1 MNEITIRQWYDTFK
15 SGEELVEVR
24 IVDNA
29 YKRTYSGYFT
39 DVNTLLNEIRK
50 YDNCNIY
57 FTLNAI
63 NPACYDREQHDR
75 IVTKPKSTTSD
86 NDIVGRDWILIDID
100 TKKPSDTNSTDEEK
114 EMAKEVVNNV
124 FKFLR
129 DEGFEKPVVCDS
141 GNGFHLLY
149 KIAMKNSN
157 ENTTICKEFLQ
168 VLDMLFS
175 NPNVEIDCTTHNASR
190 VCKLYGTFSRKGSN
204 TKKRPQRES
213 KILRIPDEIKITP
226 NEYFAKVAAMLPKPE
241 QPSKSNYYS
250 NEKFDLEAFLNK
262 HHIAVRNIVRTS
274 SFTKYILDECPF
286 NSSHR
291 APDSAIFEMSNG
303 GLGFKCLHS
312 SCSQYTWKDF
322 RLKFEP
328 DAYDHKE
335 YQRHEHKMQYYSSQK
350 KEPFVPKKED
360 SAKGKKWLAMT
371 DVQYVDMSKLVAIPT
386 GYKELDKK
394 IIGLLMGDVTV
405 LSGLSGCVDCDTEY
419 FNGTEWKKIS
429 DYSYGD
435 KVLQYNKDGSAELVY
450 PTDYIKKQCDY
461 LSLIKSKYGVNQ
473 CVSDEHRIVY
483 QTSKKNLAIK
493 TFAELKEQ
501 HAGSKHGFIGK
512 FYTTF
517 NYSGKGIPLSEFE
530 IRLMCAIICD
540 GHFCNLYKDKST
552 CRINLKKERKKQRL
566 EWILGK
572 LNMPIDKHQWN
583 PKDLGYNSYLVKAP
597 RIEKEF
603 SNFWY
608 DCNKEQMAI
617 ICDEILNWDGYIT
630 PKRKNFSSISKKT
643 IDFIQF
649 CFACCGYRS
658 TISIDDR
665 LGQKHYKNICYSL
678 TITKRNMVS
687 IFASNNPKKEFPIY
701 KTKDGY
707 KYCFSVPSGMLVLRR
722 EGRINIT
729 GNSGKSSW
737 IDCVVLNAVQRGY
750 KVGIWSGELQDFR
763 FQSWIDQIAAGK
775 NYVCKKEGYENYYY
789 APKNISNQINKWLEG
804 KLFLYNNNYGSKWQQ
819 LFADIKT
826 LVENEGT
833 QLVVLDNLMALQIDS
848 YDGDKYTQQT
858 RFIND
863 LKEYAK
869 AKNIHVILVCHPR
882 KEGGFLRK
890 ESISGT
896 ADLTN
901 LADSVIII
909 HRIGKDFEQRA
920 GEFFGKDKVLP
931 YLKYNSAIEVC
942 KNRSMGVIDLLVGM
956 YYEVESRRLK
966 NEISENIVYGWQEQP
981 AQLTFEPT
989 PESDVSDL
997 QDIYDNMSNQLPFG
1011 SELQEL
1017 PF

>member
-24 IVDNA
+24 IVDNT

-335 YQRHEHKMQYYSSQK
+335 YQRHEHKMQYYSQQK

-360 SAKGKKWLAMT
+360 STKGKKWLAMT

-405 LSGLSGCVDCDTEY
+405 LSGLSG
-419 FNGTEWKKIS
+419 
-429 DYSYGD
+429 
-435 KVLQYNKDGSAELVY
+435 
-450 PTDYIKKQCDY
+450 
-461 LSLIKSKYGVNQ
+461 
-473 CVSDEHRIVY
+473 
-483 QTSKKNLAIK
+483 
-493 TFAELKEQ
+493 
-501 HAGSKHGFIGK
+501 
-512 FYTTF
+512 
-517 NYSGKGIPLSEFE
+517 SGK
-530 IRLMCAIICD
+530 
-540 GHFCNLYKDKST
+540 T
-552 CRINLKKERKKQRL
+552 
-566 EWILGK
+566 
-572 LNMPIDKHQWN
+572 
-583 PKDLGYNSYLVKAP
+583 
-597 RIEKEF
+597 
-603 SNFWY
+603 
-608 DCNKEQMAI
+608 
-617 ICDEILNWDGYIT
+617 
-630 PKRKNFSSISKKT
+630 
-643 IDFIQF
+643 
-649 CFACCGYRS
+649 
-658 TISIDDR
+658 
-665 LGQKHYKNICYSL
+665 
-678 TITKRNMVS
+678 
-687 IFASNNPKKEFPIY
+687 
-701 KTKDGY
+701 
-707 KYCFSVPSGMLVLRR
+707 
-722 EGRINIT
+722 
-729 GNSGKSSW
+729 SW

-763 FQSWIDQIAAGK
+763 FQSWIDQISAGK

-789 APKNISNQINKWLEG
+789 APKNIANQINKWLEG

-833 QLVVLDNLMALQIDS
+833 QLIVLDNLMALQIDS

-931 YLKYNSAIEVC
+931 YLKYNSVIEVC

-1011 SELQEL
+1011 SELPEL

>member
-175 NPNVEIDCTTHNASR
+175 NSNVEIDCTTHNASR

-274 SFTKYILDECPF
+274 SFTKYILEECPF

-303 GLGFKCLHS
+303 GLVFKCLHS

-405 LSGLSGCVDCDTEY
+405 LSGLSG
-419 FNGTEWKKIS
+419 
-429 DYSYGD
+429 
-435 KVLQYNKDGSAELVY
+435 
-450 PTDYIKKQCDY
+450 
-461 LSLIKSKYGVNQ
+461 
-473 CVSDEHRIVY
+473 
-483 QTSKKNLAIK
+483 
-493 TFAELKEQ
+493 
-501 HAGSKHGFIGK
+501 
-512 FYTTF
+512 
-517 NYSGKGIPLSEFE
+517 
-530 IRLMCAIICD
+530 
-540 GHFCNLYKDKST
+540 
-552 CRINLKKERKKQRL
+552 
-566 EWILGK
+566 
-572 LNMPIDKHQWN
+572 
-583 PKDLGYNSYLVKAP
+583 
-597 RIEKEF
+597 
-603 SNFWY
+603 
-608 DCNKEQMAI
+608 
-617 ICDEILNWDGYIT
+617 
-630 PKRKNFSSISKKT
+630 
-643 IDFIQF
+643 
-649 CFACCGYRS
+649 
-658 TISIDDR
+658 
-665 LGQKHYKNICYSL
+665 
-678 TITKRNMVS
+678 
-687 IFASNNPKKEFPIY
+687 
-701 KTKDGY
+701 
-707 KYCFSVPSGMLVLRR
+707 
-722 EGRINIT
+722 
-729 GNSGKSSW
+729 SGKSSW
-737 IDCVVLNAVQRGY
+737 IDCVVLNVVQRGY

-789 APKNISNQINKWLEG
+789 APKNIANQINKWLEG

-833 QLVVLDNLMALQIDS
+833 QLIVLDNLMALQIDS

-931 YLKYNSAIEVC
+931 YLKYNSVIEVC

-1011 SELQEL
+1011 NELQEL

>member
-39 DVNTLLNEIRK
+39 DVDTLLNEIRK

-335 YQRHEHKMQYYSSQK
+335 YQRHEHKMQYYSQQK

-360 SAKGKKWLAMT
+360 STKGKKWLAMT

-405 LSGLSGCVDCDTEY
+405 LSGLSG
-419 FNGTEWKKIS
+419 
-429 DYSYGD
+429 
-435 KVLQYNKDGSAELVY
+435 
-450 PTDYIKKQCDY
+450 
-461 LSLIKSKYGVNQ
+461 
-473 CVSDEHRIVY
+473 
-483 QTSKKNLAIK
+483 
-493 TFAELKEQ
+493 
-501 HAGSKHGFIGK
+501 
-512 FYTTF
+512 
-517 NYSGKGIPLSEFE
+517 SGK
-530 IRLMCAIICD
+530 
-540 GHFCNLYKDKST
+540 T
-552 CRINLKKERKKQRL
+552 
-566 EWILGK
+566 
-572 LNMPIDKHQWN
+572 
-583 PKDLGYNSYLVKAP
+583 
-597 RIEKEF
+597 
-603 SNFWY
+603 
-608 DCNKEQMAI
+608 
-617 ICDEILNWDGYIT
+617 
-630 PKRKNFSSISKKT
+630 
-643 IDFIQF
+643 
-649 CFACCGYRS
+649 
-658 TISIDDR
+658 
-665 LGQKHYKNICYSL
+665 
-678 TITKRNMVS
+678 
-687 IFASNNPKKEFPIY
+687 
-701 KTKDGY
+701 
-707 KYCFSVPSGMLVLRR
+707 
-722 EGRINIT
+722 
-729 GNSGKSSW
+729 SW

-763 FQSWIDQIAAGK
+763 FQSWIDQISAGK

-789 APKNISNQINKWLEG
+789 TPKNIANQINKWLEG

-833 QLVVLDNLMALQIDS
+833 QLIVLDNLMALQIDS

-931 YLKYNSAIEVC
+931 YLKYNSVIEVC

>member
-24 IVDNA
+24 IVDNT

-157 ENTTICKEFLQ
+157 ENTTICKELLQ

-335 YQRHEHKMQYYSSQK
+335 YQRHEHKMQYYSQQK

-371 DVQYVDMSKLVAIPT
+371 DVQYVDMSKMASIPT

-394 IIGLLMGDVTV
+394 IIGLLLGDVTV
-405 LSGLSGCVDCDTEY
+405 LSGGSG
-419 FNGTEWKKIS
+419 
-429 DYSYGD
+429 
-435 KVLQYNKDGSAELVY
+435 A
-450 PTDYIKKQCDY
+450 
-461 LSLIKSKYGVNQ
+461 
-473 CVSDEHRIVY
+473 
-483 QTSKKNLAIK
+483 
-493 TFAELKEQ
+493 
-501 HAGSKHGFIGK
+501 
-512 FYTTF
+512 
-517 NYSGKGIPLSEFE
+517 
-530 IRLMCAIICD
+530 
-540 GHFCNLYKDKST
+540 
-552 CRINLKKERKKQRL
+552 
-566 EWILGK
+566 
-572 LNMPIDKHQWN
+572 
-583 PKDLGYNSYLVKAP
+583 
-597 RIEKEF
+597 
-603 SNFWY
+603 
-608 DCNKEQMAI
+608 
-617 ICDEILNWDGYIT
+617 
-630 PKRKNFSSISKKT
+630 
-643 IDFIQF
+643 
-649 CFACCGYRS
+649 
-658 TISIDDR
+658 
-665 LGQKHYKNICYSL
+665 
-678 TITKRNMVS
+678 
-687 IFASNNPKKEFPIY
+687 
-701 KTKDGY
+701 
-707 KYCFSVPSGMLVLRR
+707 
-722 EGRINIT
+722 
-729 GNSGKSSW
+729 GKSSW
-737 IDCVVLNAVQRGY
+737 IDCVALNAIQRGY

-763 FQSWIDQIAAGK
+763 FQSWINQIAAGK
-775 NYVCKKEGYENYYY
+775 NYVCKREGFENYYY
-789 APKNISNQINKWLEG
+789 APKNISNQISNWLEG

-819 LFADIKT
+819 LFADVKE
-826 LVENEGT
+826 LVDKEGV
-833 QLVVLDNLMALQIDS
+833 QLIVLDNLMALQIDN
-848 YDGDKYTQQT
+848 YEGDKYTQQT
-858 RFIND
+858 KFIND

-869 AKNIHVILVCHPR
+869 AKNVHVLLVCHPR
-882 KEGGFLRK
+882 KEGIFLRK

-901 LADSVIII
+901 LADSVFII

-931 YLKYNSAIEVC
+931 YLKYNSVIEVC

>member
-1 MNEITIRQWYDTFK
+1 MTMNEITIRQWYDTFK

-335 YQRHEHKMQYYSSQK
+335 YQRHEHKMQYYSQQK

-371 DVQYVDMSKLVAIPT
+371 DVQYVDMSKMASIPT

-394 IIGLLMGDVTV
+394 IIGLLLGDVTV
-405 LSGLSGCVDCDTEY
+405 LSGGSG
-419 FNGTEWKKIS
+419 
-429 DYSYGD
+429 
-435 KVLQYNKDGSAELVY
+435 A
-450 PTDYIKKQCDY
+450 
-461 LSLIKSKYGVNQ
+461 
-473 CVSDEHRIVY
+473 
-483 QTSKKNLAIK
+483 
-493 TFAELKEQ
+493 
-501 HAGSKHGFIGK
+501 
-512 FYTTF
+512 
-517 NYSGKGIPLSEFE
+517 
-530 IRLMCAIICD
+530 
-540 GHFCNLYKDKST
+540 
-552 CRINLKKERKKQRL
+552 
-566 EWILGK
+566 
-572 LNMPIDKHQWN
+572 
-583 PKDLGYNSYLVKAP
+583 
-597 RIEKEF
+597 
-603 SNFWY
+603 
-608 DCNKEQMAI
+608 
-617 ICDEILNWDGYIT
+617 
-630 PKRKNFSSISKKT
+630 
-643 IDFIQF
+643 
-649 CFACCGYRS
+649 
-658 TISIDDR
+658 
-665 LGQKHYKNICYSL
+665 
-678 TITKRNMVS
+678 
-687 IFASNNPKKEFPIY
+687 
-701 KTKDGY
+701 
-707 KYCFSVPSGMLVLRR
+707 
-722 EGRINIT
+722 
-729 GNSGKSSW
+729 GKSSW
-737 IDCVVLNAVQRGY
+737 IDCVALNAIQRGY

-763 FQSWIDQIAAGK
+763 FQSWINQIAAGK
-775 NYVCKKEGYENYYY
+775 NYVCKREGFENYYY
-789 APKNISNQINKWLEG
+789 APKNISNQISNWLEG

-819 LFADIKT
+819 LFADVKE
-826 LVENEGT
+826 LVDKEGV
-833 QLVVLDNLMALQIDS
+833 QLIVLDNLMALQIDN
-848 YDGDKYTQQT
+848 YEGDKYTQQT
-858 RFIND
+858 KFIND

-869 AKNIHVILVCHPR
+869 AKNVHVLLVCHPR
-882 KEGGFLRK
+882 KEGIFLRK

-901 LADSVIII
+901 LADSVFII

-920 GEFFGKDKVLP
+920 GEFFGKDKVIP
-931 YLKYNSAIEVC
+931 YLKYNSVIEVC

-956 YYEVESRRLK
+956 YFEVESRRLK

-1011 SELQEL
+1011 NELQEL

>member
-274 SFTKYILDECPF
+274 SFTKYILEECPF

-405 LSGLSGCVDCDTEY
+405 LSGLSG
-419 FNGTEWKKIS
+419 
-429 DYSYGD
+429 
-435 KVLQYNKDGSAELVY
+435 
-450 PTDYIKKQCDY
+450 
-461 LSLIKSKYGVNQ
+461 
-473 CVSDEHRIVY
+473 
-483 QTSKKNLAIK
+483 
-493 TFAELKEQ
+493 
-501 HAGSKHGFIGK
+501 
-512 FYTTF
+512 
-517 NYSGKGIPLSEFE
+517 
-530 IRLMCAIICD
+530 
-540 GHFCNLYKDKST
+540 
-552 CRINLKKERKKQRL
+552 
-566 EWILGK
+566 
-572 LNMPIDKHQWN
+572 
-583 PKDLGYNSYLVKAP
+583 
-597 RIEKEF
+597 
-603 SNFWY
+603 
-608 DCNKEQMAI
+608 
-617 ICDEILNWDGYIT
+617 
-630 PKRKNFSSISKKT
+630 
-643 IDFIQF
+643 
-649 CFACCGYRS
+649 
-658 TISIDDR
+658 
-665 LGQKHYKNICYSL
+665 
-678 TITKRNMVS
+678 
-687 IFASNNPKKEFPIY
+687 
-701 KTKDGY
+701 
-707 KYCFSVPSGMLVLRR
+707 
-722 EGRINIT
+722 
-729 GNSGKSSW
+729 SGKSSW

-789 APKNISNQINKWLEG
+789 APKNIANQINKWLEG

-833 QLVVLDNLMALQIDS
+833 QLIVLDNLMALQIDS

-931 YLKYNSAIEVC
+931 YLKYNSVIEVC

-1011 SELQEL
+1011 NELQEL

>member
-213 KILRIPDEIKITP
+213 KILRIPDEVKITP

-274 SFTKYILDECPF
+274 SFTKYILEECPF

-328 DAYDHKE
+328 DAYDRKE

-371 DVQYVDMSKLVAIPT
+371 DVQYVDMSKMASIPT

-405 LSGLSGCVDCDTEY
+405 LSGLSG
-419 FNGTEWKKIS
+419 
-429 DYSYGD
+429 
-435 KVLQYNKDGSAELVY
+435 
-450 PTDYIKKQCDY
+450 
-461 LSLIKSKYGVNQ
+461 
-473 CVSDEHRIVY
+473 
-483 QTSKKNLAIK
+483 
-493 TFAELKEQ
+493 
-501 HAGSKHGFIGK
+501 
-512 FYTTF
+512 
-517 NYSGKGIPLSEFE
+517 SGK
-530 IRLMCAIICD
+530 
-540 GHFCNLYKDKST
+540 T
-552 CRINLKKERKKQRL
+552 
-566 EWILGK
+566 
-572 LNMPIDKHQWN
+572 
-583 PKDLGYNSYLVKAP
+583 
-597 RIEKEF
+597 
-603 SNFWY
+603 
-608 DCNKEQMAI
+608 
-617 ICDEILNWDGYIT
+617 
-630 PKRKNFSSISKKT
+630 
-643 IDFIQF
+643 
-649 CFACCGYRS
+649 
-658 TISIDDR
+658 
-665 LGQKHYKNICYSL
+665 
-678 TITKRNMVS
+678 
-687 IFASNNPKKEFPIY
+687 
-701 KTKDGY
+701 
-707 KYCFSVPSGMLVLRR
+707 
-722 EGRINIT
+722 
-729 GNSGKSSW
+729 SW

-763 FQSWIDQIAAGK
+763 FQSWIDQISAGK
-775 NYVCKKEGYENYYY
+775 NYVCKKEGCENYYY
-789 APKNISNQINKWLEG
+789 APKNIANQINKWLEG

-901 LADSVIII
+901 LADSVFII

-920 GEFFGKDKVLP
+920 GEFFGKDKVIP
-931 YLKYNSAIEVC
+931 YLKYNSVIEVC

-956 YYEVESRRLK
+956 YFEVESRRLK
-966 NEISENIVYGWQEQP
+966 SEISENIVYGWQEQP

-1011 SELQEL
+1011 NELQEL

>member
-1 MNEITIRQWYDTFK
+1 MTMNEITIRQWYDTFK

-335 YQRHEHKMQYYSSQK
+335 YQRHEHKMQYYSQQK

-371 DVQYVDMSKLVAIPT
+371 DVQYVDMSKMASIPT

-394 IIGLLMGDVTV
+394 IIGLLLGDVTV
-405 LSGLSGCVDCDTEY
+405 LSGSSG
-419 FNGTEWKKIS
+419 
-429 DYSYGD
+429 
-435 KVLQYNKDGSAELVY
+435 A
-450 PTDYIKKQCDY
+450 
-461 LSLIKSKYGVNQ
+461 
-473 CVSDEHRIVY
+473 
-483 QTSKKNLAIK
+483 
-493 TFAELKEQ
+493 
-501 HAGSKHGFIGK
+501 
-512 FYTTF
+512 
-517 NYSGKGIPLSEFE
+517 
-530 IRLMCAIICD
+530 
-540 GHFCNLYKDKST
+540 
-552 CRINLKKERKKQRL
+552 
-566 EWILGK
+566 
-572 LNMPIDKHQWN
+572 
-583 PKDLGYNSYLVKAP
+583 
-597 RIEKEF
+597 
-603 SNFWY
+603 
-608 DCNKEQMAI
+608 
-617 ICDEILNWDGYIT
+617 
-630 PKRKNFSSISKKT
+630 
-643 IDFIQF
+643 
-649 CFACCGYRS
+649 
-658 TISIDDR
+658 
-665 LGQKHYKNICYSL
+665 
-678 TITKRNMVS
+678 
-687 IFASNNPKKEFPIY
+687 
-701 KTKDGY
+701 
-707 KYCFSVPSGMLVLRR
+707 
-722 EGRINIT
+722 
-729 GNSGKSSW
+729 GKSSW
-737 IDCVVLNAVQRGY
+737 IDCVALNAIQRGY

-763 FQSWIDQIAAGK
+763 FQSWINQIAAGK
-775 NYVCKKEGYENYYY
+775 NYVCKREGFENYYY
-789 APKNISNQINKWLEG
+789 APKNISNQISNWLEG

-819 LFADIKT
+819 LFADVKE
-826 LVENEGT
+826 LVDKEGV
-833 QLVVLDNLMALQIDS
+833 QLIVLDNLMALQIDN
-848 YDGDKYTQQT
+848 YEGDKYTQQT
-858 RFIND
+858 KFIND

-869 AKNIHVILVCHPR
+869 AKNVHVLLVCHPR
-882 KEGGFLRK
+882 KEGIFLRK

-901 LADSVIII
+901 LADSVFII

-931 YLKYNSAIEVC
+931 YLKYNSVIEVC

>member
-39 DVNTLLNEIRK
+39 DVDTLLNEIRK

-175 NPNVEIDCTTHNASR
+175 NSNVEIDCTIHNASR

-274 SFTKYILDECPF
+274 SFTKYILEECPF

-335 YQRHEHKMQYYSSQK
+335 YQRHEHKMQYYSQQK

-360 SAKGKKWLAMT
+360 STKGKKWLAMT
-371 DVQYVDMSKLVAIPT
+371 DVQYVDMSKMASIPT

-394 IIGLLMGDVTV
+394 IIGLLLGDVTV
-405 LSGLSGCVDCDTEY
+405 LSGDSG
-419 FNGTEWKKIS
+419 
-429 DYSYGD
+429 
-435 KVLQYNKDGSAELVY
+435 A
-450 PTDYIKKQCDY
+450 
-461 LSLIKSKYGVNQ
+461 
-473 CVSDEHRIVY
+473 
-483 QTSKKNLAIK
+483 
-493 TFAELKEQ
+493 
-501 HAGSKHGFIGK
+501 
-512 FYTTF
+512 
-517 NYSGKGIPLSEFE
+517 
-530 IRLMCAIICD
+530 
-540 GHFCNLYKDKST
+540 
-552 CRINLKKERKKQRL
+552 
-566 EWILGK
+566 
-572 LNMPIDKHQWN
+572 
-583 PKDLGYNSYLVKAP
+583 
-597 RIEKEF
+597 
-603 SNFWY
+603 
-608 DCNKEQMAI
+608 
-617 ICDEILNWDGYIT
+617 
-630 PKRKNFSSISKKT
+630 
-643 IDFIQF
+643 
-649 CFACCGYRS
+649 
-658 TISIDDR
+658 
-665 LGQKHYKNICYSL
+665 
-678 TITKRNMVS
+678 
-687 IFASNNPKKEFPIY
+687 
-701 KTKDGY
+701 
-707 KYCFSVPSGMLVLRR
+707 
-722 EGRINIT
+722 
-729 GNSGKSSW
+729 GKSSW
-737 IDCVVLNAVQRGY
+737 IDCVALNAIQRGY

-763 FQSWIDQIAAGK
+763 FQSWINQIAAGK
-775 NYVCKKEGYENYYY
+775 NYVCKREGFENYYY
-789 APKNISNQINKWLEG
+789 APKNISNQISNWLEG

-819 LFADIKT
+819 LFADVKE
-826 LVENEGT
+826 LVDKEGV
-833 QLVVLDNLMALQIDS
+833 QLIVLDNLMALQIDN
-848 YDGDKYTQQT
+848 YEGDKYTQQT
-858 RFIND
+858 KFIND

-869 AKNIHVILVCHPR
+869 AKNVHVLLVCHPR
-882 KEGGFLRK
+882 KEGIFLRK

-901 LADSVIII
+901 LADSVFII
-909 HRIGKDFEQRA
+909 HRVGKDFEQRA
-920 GEFFGKDKVLP
+920 GEFLGKDKVLP
-931 YLKYNSAIEVC
+931 YLKYNSVIEVC

-981 AQLTFEPT
+981 SQLTFET
-989 PESDVSDL
+989 IPESDVSDL

-1011 SELQEL
+1011 NELQEL

>member
-213 KILRIPDEIKITP
+213 KILRIPDEVKITP
-226 NEYFAKVAAMLPKPE
+226 NEYFAKVATMLPKPE

-262 HHIAVRNIVRTS
+262 HHISVRNIVRTS

-350 KEPFVPKKED
+350 KEPSVPKKED

-405 LSGLSGCVDCDTEY
+405 LSGLSG
-419 FNGTEWKKIS
+419 
-429 DYSYGD
+429 
-435 KVLQYNKDGSAELVY
+435 
-450 PTDYIKKQCDY
+450 
-461 LSLIKSKYGVNQ
+461 
-473 CVSDEHRIVY
+473 
-483 QTSKKNLAIK
+483 
-493 TFAELKEQ
+493 
-501 HAGSKHGFIGK
+501 
-512 FYTTF
+512 
-517 NYSGKGIPLSEFE
+517 SGK
-530 IRLMCAIICD
+530 
-540 GHFCNLYKDKST
+540 T
-552 CRINLKKERKKQRL
+552 
-566 EWILGK
+566 
-572 LNMPIDKHQWN
+572 
-583 PKDLGYNSYLVKAP
+583 
-597 RIEKEF
+597 
-603 SNFWY
+603 
-608 DCNKEQMAI
+608 
-617 ICDEILNWDGYIT
+617 
-630 PKRKNFSSISKKT
+630 
-643 IDFIQF
+643 
-649 CFACCGYRS
+649 
-658 TISIDDR
+658 
-665 LGQKHYKNICYSL
+665 
-678 TITKRNMVS
+678 
-687 IFASNNPKKEFPIY
+687 
-701 KTKDGY
+701 
-707 KYCFSVPSGMLVLRR
+707 
-722 EGRINIT
+722 
-729 GNSGKSSW
+729 SW

-763 FQSWIDQIAAGK
+763 FQSWIDQISAGK

-789 APKNISNQINKWLEG
+789 APKNIANQINKWLEG

-833 QLVVLDNLMALQIDS
+833 QLIVLDNLMALQIDS

-931 YLKYNSAIEVC
+931 YLKYNSVIEVC

-981 AQLTFEPT
+981 AQLTFETT

>member
-175 NPNVEIDCTTHNASR
+175 NPNVVIDCTTHNASR

-335 YQRHEHKMQYYSSQK
+335 YQRHEHKMQYYSQQK

-360 SAKGKKWLAMT
+360 STKGKKWLAMT

-405 LSGLSGCVDCDTEY
+405 LSGLSG
-419 FNGTEWKKIS
+419 
-429 DYSYGD
+429 
-435 KVLQYNKDGSAELVY
+435 
-450 PTDYIKKQCDY
+450 
-461 LSLIKSKYGVNQ
+461 
-473 CVSDEHRIVY
+473 
-483 QTSKKNLAIK
+483 
-493 TFAELKEQ
+493 
-501 HAGSKHGFIGK
+501 
-512 FYTTF
+512 
-517 NYSGKGIPLSEFE
+517 SGK
-530 IRLMCAIICD
+530 
-540 GHFCNLYKDKST
+540 T
-552 CRINLKKERKKQRL
+552 
-566 EWILGK
+566 
-572 LNMPIDKHQWN
+572 
-583 PKDLGYNSYLVKAP
+583 
-597 RIEKEF
+597 
-603 SNFWY
+603 
-608 DCNKEQMAI
+608 
-617 ICDEILNWDGYIT
+617 
-630 PKRKNFSSISKKT
+630 
-643 IDFIQF
+643 
-649 CFACCGYRS
+649 
-658 TISIDDR
+658 
-665 LGQKHYKNICYSL
+665 
-678 TITKRNMVS
+678 
-687 IFASNNPKKEFPIY
+687 
-701 KTKDGY
+701 
-707 KYCFSVPSGMLVLRR
+707 
-722 EGRINIT
+722 
-729 GNSGKSSW
+729 SW

-763 FQSWIDQIAAGK
+763 FQSWIDQISAGK

-789 APKNISNQINKWLEG
+789 APKNIANQINKWLEG

-833 QLVVLDNLMALQIDS
+833 QLIVLDNLMALQIDS

-931 YLKYNSAIEVC
+931 YLKYNSVIEVC

>member
-175 NPNVEIDCTTHNASR
+175 NPNVEIDCSTFNSSR
-190 VCKLYGTFSRKGSN
+190 ICKLYGTFSRKGSN

-213 KILRIPDEIKITP
+213 KILRIPDDVKITP

-405 LSGLSGCVDCDTEY
+405 LSGLSG
-419 FNGTEWKKIS
+419 
-429 DYSYGD
+429 
-435 KVLQYNKDGSAELVY
+435 
-450 PTDYIKKQCDY
+450 
-461 LSLIKSKYGVNQ
+461 
-473 CVSDEHRIVY
+473 
-483 QTSKKNLAIK
+483 
-493 TFAELKEQ
+493 
-501 HAGSKHGFIGK
+501 
-512 FYTTF
+512 
-517 NYSGKGIPLSEFE
+517 SGK
-530 IRLMCAIICD
+530 
-540 GHFCNLYKDKST
+540 T
-552 CRINLKKERKKQRL
+552 
-566 EWILGK
+566 
-572 LNMPIDKHQWN
+572 
-583 PKDLGYNSYLVKAP
+583 
-597 RIEKEF
+597 
-603 SNFWY
+603 
-608 DCNKEQMAI
+608 
-617 ICDEILNWDGYIT
+617 
-630 PKRKNFSSISKKT
+630 
-643 IDFIQF
+643 
-649 CFACCGYRS
+649 
-658 TISIDDR
+658 
-665 LGQKHYKNICYSL
+665 
-678 TITKRNMVS
+678 
-687 IFASNNPKKEFPIY
+687 
-701 KTKDGY
+701 
-707 KYCFSVPSGMLVLRR
+707 
-722 EGRINIT
+722 
-729 GNSGKSSW
+729 SW

-763 FQSWIDQIAAGK
+763 FQSWIDQISAGK

-789 APKNISNQINKWLEG
+789 APKNIANQINKWLEG

-833 QLVVLDNLMALQIDS
+833 QLIVLDNLMALQIDS

-931 YLKYNSAIEVC
+931 YLKYNSVIEVC

-981 AQLTFEPT
+981 SQLTFEPT

-1011 SELQEL
+1011 NELQEL

>member
-335 YQRHEHKMQYYSSQK
+335 YQRHEHKMQYYSQQK

-371 DVQYVDMSKLVAIPT
+371 DVQYVDMSKMASIPT

-394 IIGLLMGDVTV
+394 IIGLLLGDVTV
-405 LSGLSGCVDCDTEY
+405 LSGGSG
-419 FNGTEWKKIS
+419 
-429 DYSYGD
+429 
-435 KVLQYNKDGSAELVY
+435 A
-450 PTDYIKKQCDY
+450 
-461 LSLIKSKYGVNQ
+461 
-473 CVSDEHRIVY
+473 
-483 QTSKKNLAIK
+483 
-493 TFAELKEQ
+493 
-501 HAGSKHGFIGK
+501 
-512 FYTTF
+512 
-517 NYSGKGIPLSEFE
+517 
-530 IRLMCAIICD
+530 
-540 GHFCNLYKDKST
+540 
-552 CRINLKKERKKQRL
+552 
-566 EWILGK
+566 
-572 LNMPIDKHQWN
+572 
-583 PKDLGYNSYLVKAP
+583 
-597 RIEKEF
+597 
-603 SNFWY
+603 
-608 DCNKEQMAI
+608 
-617 ICDEILNWDGYIT
+617 
-630 PKRKNFSSISKKT
+630 
-643 IDFIQF
+643 
-649 CFACCGYRS
+649 
-658 TISIDDR
+658 
-665 LGQKHYKNICYSL
+665 
-678 TITKRNMVS
+678 
-687 IFASNNPKKEFPIY
+687 
-701 KTKDGY
+701 
-707 KYCFSVPSGMLVLRR
+707 
-722 EGRINIT
+722 
-729 GNSGKSSW
+729 GKSSW
-737 IDCVVLNAVQRGY
+737 IDCVALNAIQRGY

-763 FQSWIDQIAAGK
+763 FQSWINQIAAGK
-775 NYVCKKEGYENYYY
+775 NYVCKREGFENYYY
-789 APKNISNQINKWLEG
+789 APKNISNQISNWLEG

-819 LFADIKT
+819 LFADVKE
-826 LVENEGT
+826 LVDKEGV
-833 QLVVLDNLMALQIDS
+833 QLIVLDNLMALQIDN
-848 YDGDKYTQQT
+848 YEGDKYTQQT
-858 RFIND
+858 KFIND

-869 AKNIHVILVCHPR
+869 AKNVHVLLVCHPR
-882 KEGGFLRK
+882 KEGIFLRK

-901 LADSVIII
+901 LADSVFII

-931 YLKYNSAIEVC
+931 YLKYNSVIEVC

-989 PESDVSDL
+989 PESDVSNL

>member
-175 NPNVEIDCTTHNASR
+175 NPNVEIDCTTYNASR

-335 YQRHEHKMQYYSSQK
+335 YQRHEHKMQYYSQQK

-371 DVQYVDMSKLVAIPT
+371 DVQYVDMSKMASIPT

-394 IIGLLMGDVTV
+394 IIGLLLGDVTV
-405 LSGLSGCVDCDTEY
+405 LSGGSG
-419 FNGTEWKKIS
+419 
-429 DYSYGD
+429 
-435 KVLQYNKDGSAELVY
+435 A
-450 PTDYIKKQCDY
+450 
-461 LSLIKSKYGVNQ
+461 
-473 CVSDEHRIVY
+473 
-483 QTSKKNLAIK
+483 
-493 TFAELKEQ
+493 
-501 HAGSKHGFIGK
+501 
-512 FYTTF
+512 
-517 NYSGKGIPLSEFE
+517 
-530 IRLMCAIICD
+530 
-540 GHFCNLYKDKST
+540 
-552 CRINLKKERKKQRL
+552 
-566 EWILGK
+566 
-572 LNMPIDKHQWN
+572 
-583 PKDLGYNSYLVKAP
+583 
-597 RIEKEF
+597 
-603 SNFWY
+603 
-608 DCNKEQMAI
+608 
-617 ICDEILNWDGYIT
+617 
-630 PKRKNFSSISKKT
+630 
-643 IDFIQF
+643 
-649 CFACCGYRS
+649 
-658 TISIDDR
+658 
-665 LGQKHYKNICYSL
+665 
-678 TITKRNMVS
+678 
-687 IFASNNPKKEFPIY
+687 
-701 KTKDGY
+701 
-707 KYCFSVPSGMLVLRR
+707 
-722 EGRINIT
+722 
-729 GNSGKSSW
+729 GKSSW
-737 IDCVVLNAVQRGY
+737 IDCVALNAIQRGY

-763 FQSWIDQIAAGK
+763 FQSWINQIAAGK
-775 NYVCKKEGYENYYY
+775 NYVCKREGFENYYY
-789 APKNISNQINKWLEG
+789 APKNISNQISNWLEG

-819 LFADIKT
+819 LFADVKE
-826 LVENEGT
+826 LVDKEGV
-833 QLVVLDNLMALQIDS
+833 QLIVLDNLMALQIDN
-848 YDGDKYTQQT
+848 YEGDKYTQQT
-858 RFIND
+858 KFIND

-869 AKNIHVILVCHPR
+869 AKNVHVLLVCHPR
-882 KEGGFLRK
+882 KEGIFLRK

-901 LADSVIII
+901 LADSVFII

-920 GEFFGKDKVLP
+920 GEFFGKDKVIP
-931 YLKYNSAIEVC
+931 YLKYNSVIEVC

-956 YYEVESRRLK
+956 YFEVESRRLK

-1011 SELQEL
+1011 NELQEL

>member
-1 MNEITIRQWYDTFK
+1 MTMNEITIRQWYDTFK

-39 DVNTLLNEIRK
+39 DVDTLLNEIRK

-335 YQRHEHKMQYYSSQK
+335 YQRHEHKMQYYSQQK

-371 DVQYVDMSKLVAIPT
+371 DVQYVDMSKMASIPT

-394 IIGLLMGDVTV
+394 IIGLLLGDVTV
-405 LSGLSGCVDCDTEY
+405 LSGGSG
-419 FNGTEWKKIS
+419 
-429 DYSYGD
+429 
-435 KVLQYNKDGSAELVY
+435 A
-450 PTDYIKKQCDY
+450 
-461 LSLIKSKYGVNQ
+461 
-473 CVSDEHRIVY
+473 
-483 QTSKKNLAIK
+483 
-493 TFAELKEQ
+493 
-501 HAGSKHGFIGK
+501 
-512 FYTTF
+512 
-517 NYSGKGIPLSEFE
+517 
-530 IRLMCAIICD
+530 
-540 GHFCNLYKDKST
+540 
-552 CRINLKKERKKQRL
+552 
-566 EWILGK
+566 
-572 LNMPIDKHQWN
+572 
-583 PKDLGYNSYLVKAP
+583 
-597 RIEKEF
+597 
-603 SNFWY
+603 
-608 DCNKEQMAI
+608 
-617 ICDEILNWDGYIT
+617 
-630 PKRKNFSSISKKT
+630 
-643 IDFIQF
+643 
-649 CFACCGYRS
+649 
-658 TISIDDR
+658 
-665 LGQKHYKNICYSL
+665 
-678 TITKRNMVS
+678 
-687 IFASNNPKKEFPIY
+687 
-701 KTKDGY
+701 
-707 KYCFSVPSGMLVLRR
+707 
-722 EGRINIT
+722 
-729 GNSGKSSW
+729 GKSSW
-737 IDCVVLNAVQRGY
+737 IDCVALNAIQRGY

-763 FQSWIDQIAAGK
+763 FQSWINQIAAGK
-775 NYVCKKEGYENYYY
+775 NYVCKREGFENYYY
-789 APKNISNQINKWLEG
+789 APKNISNQISNWLEG

-819 LFADIKT
+819 LFADVKE
-826 LVENEGT
+826 LVDKEGV
-833 QLVVLDNLMALQIDS
+833 QLIVLDNLMALQIDN
-848 YDGDKYTQQT
+848 YEGDKYTQQT
-858 RFIND
+858 KFIND

-869 AKNIHVILVCHPR
+869 AKNVHVLLVCHPR
-882 KEGGFLRK
+882 KEGIFLRK

-901 LADSVIII
+901 LADSVFII

-931 YLKYNSAIEVC
+931 YLKYNSVIEVC

>member
-39 DVNTLLNEIRK
+39 DVDTLLNEIRK

-175 NPNVEIDCTTHNASR
+175 NSNVEIDCTTHNASR

-213 KILRIPDEIKITP
+213 KILRIPDEVKITP

-335 YQRHEHKMQYYSSQK
+335 YQRHEHKMQYYSQQK

-360 SAKGKKWLAMT
+360 STKGKKWLAMT

-386 GYKELDKK
+386 GYKELDKR
-394 IIGLLMGDVTV
+394 IIGLLLGDVTV
-405 LSGLSGCVDCDTEY
+405 LSGGSG
-419 FNGTEWKKIS
+419 
-429 DYSYGD
+429 
-435 KVLQYNKDGSAELVY
+435 A
-450 PTDYIKKQCDY
+450 
-461 LSLIKSKYGVNQ
+461 
-473 CVSDEHRIVY
+473 
-483 QTSKKNLAIK
+483 
-493 TFAELKEQ
+493 
-501 HAGSKHGFIGK
+501 
-512 FYTTF
+512 
-517 NYSGKGIPLSEFE
+517 
-530 IRLMCAIICD
+530 
-540 GHFCNLYKDKST
+540 
-552 CRINLKKERKKQRL
+552 
-566 EWILGK
+566 
-572 LNMPIDKHQWN
+572 
-583 PKDLGYNSYLVKAP
+583 
-597 RIEKEF
+597 
-603 SNFWY
+603 
-608 DCNKEQMAI
+608 
-617 ICDEILNWDGYIT
+617 
-630 PKRKNFSSISKKT
+630 
-643 IDFIQF
+643 
-649 CFACCGYRS
+649 
-658 TISIDDR
+658 
-665 LGQKHYKNICYSL
+665 
-678 TITKRNMVS
+678 
-687 IFASNNPKKEFPIY
+687 
-701 KTKDGY
+701 
-707 KYCFSVPSGMLVLRR
+707 
-722 EGRINIT
+722 
-729 GNSGKSSW
+729 GKSSW
-737 IDCVVLNAVQRGY
+737 IDCVALNAIQRGY

-763 FQSWIDQIAAGK
+763 FQSWINQIAAGK
-775 NYVCKKEGYENYYY
+775 NYVCKREGFENYYY
-789 APKNISNQINKWLEG
+789 APKNISNQISNWLEG

-819 LFADIKT
+819 LFADVKE
-826 LVENEGT
+826 LVDKEGV
-833 QLVVLDNLMALQIDS
+833 QLIVLDNLMALQIDN
-848 YDGDKYTQQT
+848 YEGDKYTQQT
-858 RFIND
+858 KFIND

-869 AKNIHVILVCHPR
+869 AKNVHVLLVCHPR
-882 KEGGFLRK
+882 KEGIFLRK

-901 LADSVIII
+901 LADSVFII

-920 GEFFGKDKVLP
+920 GEFFGKDKVIP
-931 YLKYNSAIEVC
+931 YLKYNSVIEVC

-956 YYEVESRRLK
+956 YFEVESRRLK

-1011 SELQEL
+1011 NELQEL

>member
-1 MNEITIRQWYDTFK
+1 MTMNEITIRQWYDTFK

-175 NPNVEIDCTTHNASR
+175 NSNVEIDCTTHNASR

-213 KILRIPDEIKITP
+213 KILRIPDEVKITP

-262 HHIAVRNIVRTS
+262 HHISVRNIVRTS

-335 YQRHEHKMQYYSSQK
+335 YQRHEHKMQYYSQQK

-360 SAKGKKWLAMT
+360 STKGKKWLAMT
-371 DVQYVDMSKLVAIPT
+371 DVQYVDMSKMASIPT

-394 IIGLLMGDVTV
+394 IIGLLFGDVTV
-405 LSGLSGCVDCDTEY
+405 LSGGSG
-419 FNGTEWKKIS
+419 
-429 DYSYGD
+429 
-435 KVLQYNKDGSAELVY
+435 A
-450 PTDYIKKQCDY
+450 
-461 LSLIKSKYGVNQ
+461 
-473 CVSDEHRIVY
+473 
-483 QTSKKNLAIK
+483 
-493 TFAELKEQ
+493 
-501 HAGSKHGFIGK
+501 
-512 FYTTF
+512 
-517 NYSGKGIPLSEFE
+517 
-530 IRLMCAIICD
+530 
-540 GHFCNLYKDKST
+540 
-552 CRINLKKERKKQRL
+552 
-566 EWILGK
+566 
-572 LNMPIDKHQWN
+572 
-583 PKDLGYNSYLVKAP
+583 
-597 RIEKEF
+597 
-603 SNFWY
+603 
-608 DCNKEQMAI
+608 
-617 ICDEILNWDGYIT
+617 
-630 PKRKNFSSISKKT
+630 
-643 IDFIQF
+643 
-649 CFACCGYRS
+649 
-658 TISIDDR
+658 
-665 LGQKHYKNICYSL
+665 
-678 TITKRNMVS
+678 
-687 IFASNNPKKEFPIY
+687 
-701 KTKDGY
+701 
-707 KYCFSVPSGMLVLRR
+707 
-722 EGRINIT
+722 
-729 GNSGKSSW
+729 GKSSW
-737 IDCVVLNAVQRGY
+737 IDCVALNAIQRGY

-763 FQSWIDQIAAGK
+763 FQSWINQIAAGK
-775 NYVCKKEGYENYYY
+775 NYVCKREGFENYYY
-789 APKNISNQINKWLEG
+789 VPKNISNQISNWLEG

-819 LFADIKT
+819 LFADVKE
-826 LVENEGT
+826 LVDKEGV
-833 QLVVLDNLMALQIDS
+833 QLIVLDNLMALQIDN
-848 YDGDKYTQQT
+848 YEGDKYTQQT
-858 RFIND
+858 KFIND

-869 AKNIHVILVCHPR
+869 AKNVHVLLVCHPR
-882 KEGGFLRK
+882 KEGIFLRK

-901 LADSVIII
+901 LADTVFII

-920 GEFFGKDKVLP
+920 GEFFGKDKVIP
-931 YLKYNSAIEVC
+931 YLKYNSVIEVC

-981 AQLTFEPT
+981 AQLTFET
-989 PESDVSDL
+989 IPESDVSDL

-1011 SELQEL
+1011 NELQEL

>member
-1 MNEITIRQWYDTFK
+1 MNEITIKQWYDTFK

-129 DEGFEKPVVCDS
+129 DEGFEKPVICDS

-149 KIAMKNSN
+149 KIAMKNNN

-175 NPNVEIDCTTHNASR
+175 NTNVEIDCSTFNSSR
-190 VCKLYGTFSRKGSN
+190 ICKLYGTFSRKGSN

-213 KILRIPDEIKITP
+213 KILRIPDDVKITP

-371 DVQYVDMSKLVAIPT
+371 DVQYVDMSKMASIPT

-394 IIGLLMGDVTV
+394 IIGLLLGDVTV
-405 LSGLSGCVDCDTEY
+405 LSGGSG
-419 FNGTEWKKIS
+419 
-429 DYSYGD
+429 
-435 KVLQYNKDGSAELVY
+435 A
-450 PTDYIKKQCDY
+450 
-461 LSLIKSKYGVNQ
+461 
-473 CVSDEHRIVY
+473 
-483 QTSKKNLAIK
+483 
-493 TFAELKEQ
+493 
-501 HAGSKHGFIGK
+501 
-512 FYTTF
+512 
-517 NYSGKGIPLSEFE
+517 
-530 IRLMCAIICD
+530 
-540 GHFCNLYKDKST
+540 
-552 CRINLKKERKKQRL
+552 
-566 EWILGK
+566 
-572 LNMPIDKHQWN
+572 
-583 PKDLGYNSYLVKAP
+583 
-597 RIEKEF
+597 
-603 SNFWY
+603 
-608 DCNKEQMAI
+608 
-617 ICDEILNWDGYIT
+617 
-630 PKRKNFSSISKKT
+630 
-643 IDFIQF
+643 
-649 CFACCGYRS
+649 
-658 TISIDDR
+658 
-665 LGQKHYKNICYSL
+665 
-678 TITKRNMVS
+678 
-687 IFASNNPKKEFPIY
+687 
-701 KTKDGY
+701 
-707 KYCFSVPSGMLVLRR
+707 
-722 EGRINIT
+722 
-729 GNSGKSSW
+729 GKSSW
-737 IDCVVLNAVQRGY
+737 IDCVALNAIQRGY

-763 FQSWIDQIAAGK
+763 FQSWINQIAAGK
-775 NYVCKKEGYENYYY
+775 NYVCKREGFENYYY
-789 APKNISNQINKWLEG
+789 APKNISNQISNWLEG

-819 LFADIKT
+819 LFADVKE
-826 LVENEGT
+826 LVDKEGV
-833 QLVVLDNLMALQIDS
+833 QLIVLDNLMALQIDN
-848 YDGDKYTQQT
+848 YEGDKYTQQT
-858 RFIND
+858 KFIND

-869 AKNIHVILVCHPR
+869 AKNVHVLLVCHPR
-882 KEGGFLRK
+882 KEGIFLRK

-901 LADSVIII
+901 LADSVFII

-920 GEFFGKDKVLP
+920 GEFFGKDKVIP
-931 YLKYNSAIEVC
+931 YLKYNSVIEVC

-981 AQLTFEPT
+981 TQLTFESA

-1011 SELQEL
+1011 NELQEL

>member
-39 DVNTLLNEIRK
+39 DVDTLLNEIRK

-175 NPNVEIDCTTHNASR
+175 NSNVEIDCTTHNASR

-213 KILRIPDEIKITP
+213 KILRIPDEVKITP

-262 HHIAVRNIVRTS
+262 HHISVRNIVRTS

-405 LSGLSGCVDCDTEY
+405 LSGLSG
-419 FNGTEWKKIS
+419 
-429 DYSYGD
+429 
-435 KVLQYNKDGSAELVY
+435 
-450 PTDYIKKQCDY
+450 
-461 LSLIKSKYGVNQ
+461 
-473 CVSDEHRIVY
+473 
-483 QTSKKNLAIK
+483 
-493 TFAELKEQ
+493 
-501 HAGSKHGFIGK
+501 
-512 FYTTF
+512 
-517 NYSGKGIPLSEFE
+517 SGK
-530 IRLMCAIICD
+530 
-540 GHFCNLYKDKST
+540 T
-552 CRINLKKERKKQRL
+552 
-566 EWILGK
+566 
-572 LNMPIDKHQWN
+572 
-583 PKDLGYNSYLVKAP
+583 
-597 RIEKEF
+597 
-603 SNFWY
+603 
-608 DCNKEQMAI
+608 
-617 ICDEILNWDGYIT
+617 
-630 PKRKNFSSISKKT
+630 
-643 IDFIQF
+643 
-649 CFACCGYRS
+649 
-658 TISIDDR
+658 
-665 LGQKHYKNICYSL
+665 
-678 TITKRNMVS
+678 
-687 IFASNNPKKEFPIY
+687 
-701 KTKDGY
+701 
-707 KYCFSVPSGMLVLRR
+707 
-722 EGRINIT
+722 
-729 GNSGKSSW
+729 SW

-789 APKNISNQINKWLEG
+789 TPKNIANQINKWLEG

-819 LFADIKT
+819 LFADIKK

-833 QLVVLDNLMALQIDS
+833 QLIVLDNLMALQIDS

-863 LKEYAK
+863 LKEYVK

-890 ESISGT
+890 ESISGI

-901 LADSVIII
+901 FADSVFII
-909 HRIGKDFEQRA
+909 HRVGKDFEQRA
-920 GEFFGKDKVLP
+920 GEFLGKDKVLP
-931 YLKYNSAIEVC
+931 YLKYNSVIEVC

>member
-39 DVNTLLNEIRK
+39 DVDTLLNEIRK

-213 KILRIPDEIKITP
+213 KILRIPDDVKITP

-274 SFTKYILDECPF
+274 SFTKYILEECPF

-371 DVQYVDMSKLVAIPT
+371 DVQYVDMSKMASIPT

-394 IIGLLMGDVTV
+394 IIGLLLGDVTV
-405 LSGLSGCVDCDTEY
+405 LSGGSG
-419 FNGTEWKKIS
+419 
-429 DYSYGD
+429 
-435 KVLQYNKDGSAELVY
+435 A
-450 PTDYIKKQCDY
+450 
-461 LSLIKSKYGVNQ
+461 
-473 CVSDEHRIVY
+473 
-483 QTSKKNLAIK
+483 
-493 TFAELKEQ
+493 
-501 HAGSKHGFIGK
+501 
-512 FYTTF
+512 
-517 NYSGKGIPLSEFE
+517 
-530 IRLMCAIICD
+530 
-540 GHFCNLYKDKST
+540 
-552 CRINLKKERKKQRL
+552 
-566 EWILGK
+566 
-572 LNMPIDKHQWN
+572 
-583 PKDLGYNSYLVKAP
+583 
-597 RIEKEF
+597 
-603 SNFWY
+603 
-608 DCNKEQMAI
+608 
-617 ICDEILNWDGYIT
+617 
-630 PKRKNFSSISKKT
+630 
-643 IDFIQF
+643 
-649 CFACCGYRS
+649 
-658 TISIDDR
+658 
-665 LGQKHYKNICYSL
+665 
-678 TITKRNMVS
+678 
-687 IFASNNPKKEFPIY
+687 
-701 KTKDGY
+701 
-707 KYCFSVPSGMLVLRR
+707 
-722 EGRINIT
+722 
-729 GNSGKSSW
+729 GKSSW
-737 IDCVVLNAVQRGY
+737 IDCVALNAIQRGY

-763 FQSWIDQIAAGK
+763 FQSWINQIAAGK
-775 NYVCKKEGYENYYY
+775 NYVCKREGFENYYY
-789 APKNISNQINKWLEG
+789 APKNISNQISNWLEG

-819 LFADIKT
+819 LFADVKE
-826 LVENEGT
+826 LVDKEGV
-833 QLVVLDNLMALQIDS
+833 QLIVLDNLMALQIDN
-848 YDGDKYTQQT
+848 YEGDKYTQQT
-858 RFIND
+858 KFIND

-869 AKNIHVILVCHPR
+869 AKNVHVLLVCHPR
-882 KEGGFLRK
+882 KEGIFLRK

-901 LADSVIII
+901 LADSVFII

-920 GEFFGKDKVLP
+920 GEFFGKDKVTP
-931 YLKYNSAIEVC
+931 YLKYNSVIEVC

-956 YYEVESRRLK
+956 YFEVESRRLK

-1011 SELQEL
+1011 NELQEL

>member
-262 HHIAVRNIVRTS
+262 HHIAVRNILRTS

-335 YQRHEHKMQYYSSQK
+335 YQRHEHKMQYYSQQK

-360 SAKGKKWLAMT
+360 STKGKKWLAMT

-405 LSGLSGCVDCDTEY
+405 LSGLSG
-419 FNGTEWKKIS
+419 
-429 DYSYGD
+429 
-435 KVLQYNKDGSAELVY
+435 
-450 PTDYIKKQCDY
+450 
-461 LSLIKSKYGVNQ
+461 
-473 CVSDEHRIVY
+473 
-483 QTSKKNLAIK
+483 
-493 TFAELKEQ
+493 
-501 HAGSKHGFIGK
+501 
-512 FYTTF
+512 
-517 NYSGKGIPLSEFE
+517 SGK
-530 IRLMCAIICD
+530 
-540 GHFCNLYKDKST
+540 T
-552 CRINLKKERKKQRL
+552 
-566 EWILGK
+566 
-572 LNMPIDKHQWN
+572 
-583 PKDLGYNSYLVKAP
+583 
-597 RIEKEF
+597 
-603 SNFWY
+603 
-608 DCNKEQMAI
+608 
-617 ICDEILNWDGYIT
+617 
-630 PKRKNFSSISKKT
+630 
-643 IDFIQF
+643 
-649 CFACCGYRS
+649 
-658 TISIDDR
+658 
-665 LGQKHYKNICYSL
+665 
-678 TITKRNMVS
+678 
-687 IFASNNPKKEFPIY
+687 
-701 KTKDGY
+701 
-707 KYCFSVPSGMLVLRR
+707 
-722 EGRINIT
+722 
-729 GNSGKSSW
+729 SW

-763 FQSWIDQIAAGK
+763 FQSWIDQISAGK

-789 APKNISNQINKWLEG
+789 APKNIANQINKWLEG
-804 KLFLYNNNYGSKWQQ
+804 KLFLYNNNYGNKWQQ

-833 QLVVLDNLMALQIDS
+833 QLIVLDNLMALQIDS

-931 YLKYNSAIEVC
+931 YLKYNSVIEVC

>member
-335 YQRHEHKMQYYSSQK
+335 YQRHEHKMQYYSQQK

-371 DVQYVDMSKLVAIPT
+371 DVQYVDMSKMASIPT

-394 IIGLLMGDVTV
+394 IIGLLLGDVTV
-405 LSGLSGCVDCDTEY
+405 LSGGSG
-419 FNGTEWKKIS
+419 
-429 DYSYGD
+429 
-435 KVLQYNKDGSAELVY
+435 A
-450 PTDYIKKQCDY
+450 
-461 LSLIKSKYGVNQ
+461 
-473 CVSDEHRIVY
+473 
-483 QTSKKNLAIK
+483 
-493 TFAELKEQ
+493 
-501 HAGSKHGFIGK
+501 
-512 FYTTF
+512 
-517 NYSGKGIPLSEFE
+517 
-530 IRLMCAIICD
+530 
-540 GHFCNLYKDKST
+540 
-552 CRINLKKERKKQRL
+552 
-566 EWILGK
+566 
-572 LNMPIDKHQWN
+572 
-583 PKDLGYNSYLVKAP
+583 
-597 RIEKEF
+597 
-603 SNFWY
+603 
-608 DCNKEQMAI
+608 
-617 ICDEILNWDGYIT
+617 
-630 PKRKNFSSISKKT
+630 
-643 IDFIQF
+643 
-649 CFACCGYRS
+649 
-658 TISIDDR
+658 
-665 LGQKHYKNICYSL
+665 
-678 TITKRNMVS
+678 
-687 IFASNNPKKEFPIY
+687 
-701 KTKDGY
+701 
-707 KYCFSVPSGMLVLRR
+707 
-722 EGRINIT
+722 
-729 GNSGKSSW
+729 GKSSW
-737 IDCVVLNAVQRGY
+737 IDCVALNAIQRGY

-763 FQSWIDQIAAGK
+763 FQSWINQIAAGK
-775 NYVCKKEGYENYYY
+775 NYVCKREGFENYYY
-789 APKNISNQINKWLEG
+789 APKNISNQISNWLEG

-819 LFADIKT
+819 LFADVKE
-826 LVENEGT
+826 LVDKEGV
-833 QLVVLDNLMALQIDS
+833 QLIVLDNLMALQIDN
-848 YDGDKYTQQT
+848 YEGDKYTQQT
-858 RFIND
+858 KFIND

-869 AKNIHVILVCHPR
+869 AKNVHVLLVCHPR
-882 KEGGFLRK
+882 KEGIFLRK

-901 LADSVIII
+901 LADSVFII

-920 GEFFGKDKVLP
+920 GEFFGKDKVIP
-931 YLKYNSAIEVC
+931 YLKYNSVIEVC

>member
-1 MNEITIRQWYDTFK
+1 MTMNEITIRQWYDTFK

-39 DVNTLLNEIRK
+39 DVDTLLNEIRK

-175 NPNVEIDCTTHNASR
+175 NPNVDIDCTTHNASR

-274 SFTKYILDECPF
+274 SFTKYILEECPF

-360 SAKGKKWLAMT
+360 STKGKKWLAMT

-405 LSGLSGCVDCDTEY
+405 LSGLSC
-419 FNGTEWKKIS
+419 
-429 DYSYGD
+429 
-435 KVLQYNKDGSAELVY
+435 
-450 PTDYIKKQCDY
+450 
-461 LSLIKSKYGVNQ
+461 
-473 CVSDEHRIVY
+473 
-483 QTSKKNLAIK
+483 
-493 TFAELKEQ
+493 
-501 HAGSKHGFIGK
+501 
-512 FYTTF
+512 
-517 NYSGKGIPLSEFE
+517 SGK
-530 IRLMCAIICD
+530 
-540 GHFCNLYKDKST
+540 T
-552 CRINLKKERKKQRL
+552 
-566 EWILGK
+566 
-572 LNMPIDKHQWN
+572 
-583 PKDLGYNSYLVKAP
+583 
-597 RIEKEF
+597 
-603 SNFWY
+603 
-608 DCNKEQMAI
+608 
-617 ICDEILNWDGYIT
+617 
-630 PKRKNFSSISKKT
+630 
-643 IDFIQF
+643 
-649 CFACCGYRS
+649 
-658 TISIDDR
+658 
-665 LGQKHYKNICYSL
+665 
-678 TITKRNMVS
+678 
-687 IFASNNPKKEFPIY
+687 
-701 KTKDGY
+701 
-707 KYCFSVPSGMLVLRR
+707 
-722 EGRINIT
+722 
-729 GNSGKSSW
+729 SW

-833 QLVVLDNLMALQIDS
+833 QLIVLDNLMALQIDS

-931 YLKYNSAIEVC
+931 YLKYNSVIEVC

-981 AQLTFEPT
+981 AQLTFETT

-1011 SELQEL
+1011 NELQEL

>member
-175 NPNVEIDCTTHNASR
+175 NPNIEIDCTTHNASR

-335 YQRHEHKMQYYSSQK
+335 YQRHEHKMQYYSQQK

-371 DVQYVDMSKLVAIPT
+371 DVQYVDMSKMASIPT

-394 IIGLLMGDVTV
+394 IIGLLLGDVTV
-405 LSGLSGCVDCDTEY
+405 LSGGSG
-419 FNGTEWKKIS
+419 
-429 DYSYGD
+429 
-435 KVLQYNKDGSAELVY
+435 A
-450 PTDYIKKQCDY
+450 
-461 LSLIKSKYGVNQ
+461 
-473 CVSDEHRIVY
+473 
-483 QTSKKNLAIK
+483 
-493 TFAELKEQ
+493 
-501 HAGSKHGFIGK
+501 
-512 FYTTF
+512 
-517 NYSGKGIPLSEFE
+517 
-530 IRLMCAIICD
+530 
-540 GHFCNLYKDKST
+540 
-552 CRINLKKERKKQRL
+552 
-566 EWILGK
+566 
-572 LNMPIDKHQWN
+572 
-583 PKDLGYNSYLVKAP
+583 
-597 RIEKEF
+597 
-603 SNFWY
+603 
-608 DCNKEQMAI
+608 
-617 ICDEILNWDGYIT
+617 
-630 PKRKNFSSISKKT
+630 
-643 IDFIQF
+643 
-649 CFACCGYRS
+649 
-658 TISIDDR
+658 
-665 LGQKHYKNICYSL
+665 
-678 TITKRNMVS
+678 
-687 IFASNNPKKEFPIY
+687 
-701 KTKDGY
+701 
-707 KYCFSVPSGMLVLRR
+707 
-722 EGRINIT
+722 
-729 GNSGKSSW
+729 GKSSW
-737 IDCVVLNAVQRGY
+737 IDCVALNAIQRGY

-763 FQSWIDQIAAGK
+763 FQSWINQIAAGK
-775 NYVCKKEGYENYYY
+775 NYVCKREGFENYYY
-789 APKNISNQINKWLEG
+789 APKNISNQISNWLEG

-819 LFADIKT
+819 LFADVKE
-826 LVENEGT
+826 LVDKEGV
-833 QLVVLDNLMALQIDS
+833 QLIVLDNLMALQIDN
-848 YDGDKYTQQT
+848 YEGDKYTQQT
-858 RFIND
+858 KFIND

-869 AKNIHVILVCHPR
+869 AKNVHVLLVCHPR
-882 KEGGFLRK
+882 KEGIFLRK

-901 LADSVIII
+901 LADSVFII

-931 YLKYNSAIEVC
+931 YLKYNSVIEVC

>member
-405 LSGLSGCVDCDTEY
+405 LSGLSG
-419 FNGTEWKKIS
+419 
-429 DYSYGD
+429 
-435 KVLQYNKDGSAELVY
+435 
-450 PTDYIKKQCDY
+450 
-461 LSLIKSKYGVNQ
+461 
-473 CVSDEHRIVY
+473 
-483 QTSKKNLAIK
+483 
-493 TFAELKEQ
+493 
-501 HAGSKHGFIGK
+501 
-512 FYTTF
+512 
-517 NYSGKGIPLSEFE
+517 SGK
-530 IRLMCAIICD
+530 
-540 GHFCNLYKDKST
+540 T
-552 CRINLKKERKKQRL
+552 
-566 EWILGK
+566 
-572 LNMPIDKHQWN
+572 
-583 PKDLGYNSYLVKAP
+583 
-597 RIEKEF
+597 
-603 SNFWY
+603 
-608 DCNKEQMAI
+608 
-617 ICDEILNWDGYIT
+617 
-630 PKRKNFSSISKKT
+630 
-643 IDFIQF
+643 
-649 CFACCGYRS
+649 
-658 TISIDDR
+658 
-665 LGQKHYKNICYSL
+665 
-678 TITKRNMVS
+678 
-687 IFASNNPKKEFPIY
+687 
-701 KTKDGY
+701 
-707 KYCFSVPSGMLVLRR
+707 
-722 EGRINIT
+722 
-729 GNSGKSSW
+729 SW

-763 FQSWIDQIAAGK
+763 FQSWVDQISAGK

-789 APKNISNQINKWLEG
+789 APKNIANQINKWLEG

-931 YLKYNSAIEVC
+931 YLKYNSVIEVC

-1011 SELQEL
+1011 NELQEL

>member
-39 DVNTLLNEIRK
+39 DVDTLLNEIRK

-114 EMAKEVVNNV
+114 EMAKEVVNDV

-175 NPNVEIDCTTHNASR
+175 NSNVEIDCTTHNASR

-213 KILRIPDEIKITP
+213 KILRIPDEVKITP

-262 HHIAVRNIVRTS
+262 HHISVRNIVRTS

-350 KEPFVPKKED
+350 KEPFVPKKEN

-405 LSGLSGCVDCDTEY
+405 LSGLSG
-419 FNGTEWKKIS
+419 
-429 DYSYGD
+429 
-435 KVLQYNKDGSAELVY
+435 
-450 PTDYIKKQCDY
+450 
-461 LSLIKSKYGVNQ
+461 
-473 CVSDEHRIVY
+473 
-483 QTSKKNLAIK
+483 
-493 TFAELKEQ
+493 
-501 HAGSKHGFIGK
+501 
-512 FYTTF
+512 
-517 NYSGKGIPLSEFE
+517 SGK
-530 IRLMCAIICD
+530 
-540 GHFCNLYKDKST
+540 T
-552 CRINLKKERKKQRL
+552 
-566 EWILGK
+566 
-572 LNMPIDKHQWN
+572 
-583 PKDLGYNSYLVKAP
+583 
-597 RIEKEF
+597 
-603 SNFWY
+603 
-608 DCNKEQMAI
+608 
-617 ICDEILNWDGYIT
+617 
-630 PKRKNFSSISKKT
+630 
-643 IDFIQF
+643 
-649 CFACCGYRS
+649 
-658 TISIDDR
+658 
-665 LGQKHYKNICYSL
+665 
-678 TITKRNMVS
+678 
-687 IFASNNPKKEFPIY
+687 
-701 KTKDGY
+701 
-707 KYCFSVPSGMLVLRR
+707 
-722 EGRINIT
+722 
-729 GNSGKSSW
+729 SW

-763 FQSWIDQIAAGK
+763 FQSWIDQISAGK

-789 APKNISNQINKWLEG
+789 APKNIANQINKWLEG

-833 QLVVLDNLMALQIDS
+833 QLIVLDNLMALQIDS

-920 GEFFGKDKVLP
+920 GEFFGKDKVIP
-931 YLKYNSAIEVC
+931 YLKYNSVIEVC

-956 YYEVESRRLK
+956 YFEVESRRLK

-1011 SELQEL
+1011 NELQEL

>member
-1 MNEITIRQWYDTFK
+1 MTMNEITIRQWYDTFK

-39 DVNTLLNEIRK
+39 DVDTLLNEIRK

-149 KIAMKNSN
+149 KIAMKNNN

-175 NPNVEIDCTTHNASR
+175 NPNVEIDCSTFNSSR
-190 VCKLYGTFSRKGSN
+190 ICKLYGTFSRKGSN

-213 KILRIPDEIKITP
+213 KILRIPDEVKITP

-262 HHIAVRNIVRTS
+262 HHIAVRNIARTS

-335 YQRHEHKMQYYSSQK
+335 YQRHEHKMRYYSQQK

-360 SAKGKKWLAMT
+360 STKGKKWLAMT
-371 DVQYVDMSKLVAIPT
+371 DVRYVDMSKLVAIPT

-405 LSGLSGCVDCDTEY
+405 LSGLSG
-419 FNGTEWKKIS
+419 
-429 DYSYGD
+429 
-435 KVLQYNKDGSAELVY
+435 
-450 PTDYIKKQCDY
+450 
-461 LSLIKSKYGVNQ
+461 
-473 CVSDEHRIVY
+473 
-483 QTSKKNLAIK
+483 
-493 TFAELKEQ
+493 
-501 HAGSKHGFIGK
+501 
-512 FYTTF
+512 
-517 NYSGKGIPLSEFE
+517 SGK
-530 IRLMCAIICD
+530 
-540 GHFCNLYKDKST
+540 T
-552 CRINLKKERKKQRL
+552 
-566 EWILGK
+566 
-572 LNMPIDKHQWN
+572 
-583 PKDLGYNSYLVKAP
+583 
-597 RIEKEF
+597 
-603 SNFWY
+603 
-608 DCNKEQMAI
+608 
-617 ICDEILNWDGYIT
+617 
-630 PKRKNFSSISKKT
+630 
-643 IDFIQF
+643 
-649 CFACCGYRS
+649 
-658 TISIDDR
+658 
-665 LGQKHYKNICYSL
+665 
-678 TITKRNMVS
+678 
-687 IFASNNPKKEFPIY
+687 
-701 KTKDGY
+701 
-707 KYCFSVPSGMLVLRR
+707 
-722 EGRINIT
+722 
-729 GNSGKSSW
+729 SW

-763 FQSWIDQIAAGK
+763 FQSWIDQISAGK

-789 APKNISNQINKWLEG
+789 APKNIANQINKWLEG

-909 HRIGKDFEQRA
+909 HRIGRDFEQRA

-931 YLKYNSAIEVC
+931 YLKYNSVIEVC

-956 YYEVESRRLK
+956 YFEVESRRLK

-1011 SELQEL
+1011 NELQEL

>member
-335 YQRHEHKMQYYSSQK
+335 YQRHEHKMQYYSQQK

-360 SAKGKKWLAMT
+360 STKGKKWLAMT

-405 LSGLSGCVDCDTEY
+405 LSGLSG
-419 FNGTEWKKIS
+419 
-429 DYSYGD
+429 
-435 KVLQYNKDGSAELVY
+435 
-450 PTDYIKKQCDY
+450 
-461 LSLIKSKYGVNQ
+461 
-473 CVSDEHRIVY
+473 
-483 QTSKKNLAIK
+483 
-493 TFAELKEQ
+493 
-501 HAGSKHGFIGK
+501 
-512 FYTTF
+512 
-517 NYSGKGIPLSEFE
+517 SGK
-530 IRLMCAIICD
+530 
-540 GHFCNLYKDKST
+540 T
-552 CRINLKKERKKQRL
+552 
-566 EWILGK
+566 
-572 LNMPIDKHQWN
+572 
-583 PKDLGYNSYLVKAP
+583 
-597 RIEKEF
+597 
-603 SNFWY
+603 
-608 DCNKEQMAI
+608 
-617 ICDEILNWDGYIT
+617 
-630 PKRKNFSSISKKT
+630 
-643 IDFIQF
+643 
-649 CFACCGYRS
+649 
-658 TISIDDR
+658 
-665 LGQKHYKNICYSL
+665 
-678 TITKRNMVS
+678 
-687 IFASNNPKKEFPIY
+687 
-701 KTKDGY
+701 
-707 KYCFSVPSGMLVLRR
+707 
-722 EGRINIT
+722 
-729 GNSGKSSW
+729 SW

-763 FQSWIDQIAAGK
+763 FQSWIDQISAGK

-789 APKNISNQINKWLEG
+789 APKNIANQINKWLEG

-833 QLVVLDNLMALQIDS
+833 QLIVLDNLMALQIDS

-931 YLKYNSAIEVC
+931 YLKYNSVIEVC

-981 AQLTFEPT
+981 AQLTFKPT

>member
-371 DVQYVDMSKLVAIPT
+371 DVQYVDMSKMVAIPT

-405 LSGLSGCVDCDTEY
+405 LSGLSG
-419 FNGTEWKKIS
+419 
-429 DYSYGD
+429 
-435 KVLQYNKDGSAELVY
+435 
-450 PTDYIKKQCDY
+450 
-461 LSLIKSKYGVNQ
+461 
-473 CVSDEHRIVY
+473 
-483 QTSKKNLAIK
+483 
-493 TFAELKEQ
+493 
-501 HAGSKHGFIGK
+501 
-512 FYTTF
+512 
-517 NYSGKGIPLSEFE
+517 SGK
-530 IRLMCAIICD
+530 
-540 GHFCNLYKDKST
+540 T
-552 CRINLKKERKKQRL
+552 
-566 EWILGK
+566 
-572 LNMPIDKHQWN
+572 
-583 PKDLGYNSYLVKAP
+583 
-597 RIEKEF
+597 
-603 SNFWY
+603 
-608 DCNKEQMAI
+608 
-617 ICDEILNWDGYIT
+617 
-630 PKRKNFSSISKKT
+630 
-643 IDFIQF
+643 
-649 CFACCGYRS
+649 
-658 TISIDDR
+658 
-665 LGQKHYKNICYSL
+665 
-678 TITKRNMVS
+678 
-687 IFASNNPKKEFPIY
+687 
-701 KTKDGY
+701 
-707 KYCFSVPSGMLVLRR
+707 
-722 EGRINIT
+722 
-729 GNSGKSSW
+729 SW

-763 FQSWIDQIAAGK
+763 FQSWIDQISAGK

-789 APKNISNQINKWLEG
+789 APKNIANQINKWLEG

-833 QLVVLDNLMALQIDS
+833 QLIVLDNLMALQIDS

-920 GEFFGKDKVLP
+920 GEFFGKDKVIP
-931 YLKYNSAIEVC
+931 YLKYNSVIEVC

-956 YYEVESRRLK
+956 YFEVESRRLK

-1011 SELQEL
+1011 NELQEL

>member
-335 YQRHEHKMQYYSSQK
+335 YQRHEHKMQYYSQQK

-371 DVQYVDMSKLVAIPT
+371 DVQYVDMSKTASIPT

-394 IIGLLMGDVTV
+394 IIGLLLGDVTV
-405 LSGLSGCVDCDTEY
+405 LSGGSG
-419 FNGTEWKKIS
+419 
-429 DYSYGD
+429 
-435 KVLQYNKDGSAELVY
+435 A
-450 PTDYIKKQCDY
+450 
-461 LSLIKSKYGVNQ
+461 
-473 CVSDEHRIVY
+473 
-483 QTSKKNLAIK
+483 
-493 TFAELKEQ
+493 
-501 HAGSKHGFIGK
+501 
-512 FYTTF
+512 
-517 NYSGKGIPLSEFE
+517 
-530 IRLMCAIICD
+530 
-540 GHFCNLYKDKST
+540 
-552 CRINLKKERKKQRL
+552 
-566 EWILGK
+566 
-572 LNMPIDKHQWN
+572 
-583 PKDLGYNSYLVKAP
+583 
-597 RIEKEF
+597 
-603 SNFWY
+603 
-608 DCNKEQMAI
+608 
-617 ICDEILNWDGYIT
+617 
-630 PKRKNFSSISKKT
+630 
-643 IDFIQF
+643 
-649 CFACCGYRS
+649 
-658 TISIDDR
+658 
-665 LGQKHYKNICYSL
+665 
-678 TITKRNMVS
+678 
-687 IFASNNPKKEFPIY
+687 
-701 KTKDGY
+701 
-707 KYCFSVPSGMLVLRR
+707 
-722 EGRINIT
+722 
-729 GNSGKSSW
+729 GKSSW
-737 IDCVVLNAVQRGY
+737 IDCVALNAIQRGY

-763 FQSWIDQIAAGK
+763 FQSWINQIAAGK
-775 NYVCKKEGYENYYY
+775 NYVCKREGFENYYY
-789 APKNISNQINKWLEG
+789 APKNISNQISNWLEG

-819 LFADIKT
+819 LFADVKE
-826 LVENEGT
+826 LVDKEGV
-833 QLVVLDNLMALQIDS
+833 QLIVLDNLMALQIDN
-848 YDGDKYTQQT
+848 YEGDKYTQQT
-858 RFIND
+858 KFIND

-869 AKNIHVILVCHPR
+869 AKNVHVLLVCHPR
-882 KEGGFLRK
+882 KEGIFLRK

-901 LADSVIII
+901 LADSVFII

-931 YLKYNSAIEVC
+931 YLKYNSVIEVC

>member
-405 LSGLSGCVDCDTEY
+405 LSGLSG
-419 FNGTEWKKIS
+419 
-429 DYSYGD
+429 
-435 KVLQYNKDGSAELVY
+435 
-450 PTDYIKKQCDY
+450 
-461 LSLIKSKYGVNQ
+461 
-473 CVSDEHRIVY
+473 
-483 QTSKKNLAIK
+483 
-493 TFAELKEQ
+493 
-501 HAGSKHGFIGK
+501 
-512 FYTTF
+512 
-517 NYSGKGIPLSEFE
+517 SGK
-530 IRLMCAIICD
+530 
-540 GHFCNLYKDKST
+540 T
-552 CRINLKKERKKQRL
+552 
-566 EWILGK
+566 
-572 LNMPIDKHQWN
+572 
-583 PKDLGYNSYLVKAP
+583 
-597 RIEKEF
+597 
-603 SNFWY
+603 
-608 DCNKEQMAI
+608 
-617 ICDEILNWDGYIT
+617 
-630 PKRKNFSSISKKT
+630 
-643 IDFIQF
+643 
-649 CFACCGYRS
+649 
-658 TISIDDR
+658 
-665 LGQKHYKNICYSL
+665 
-678 TITKRNMVS
+678 
-687 IFASNNPKKEFPIY
+687 
-701 KTKDGY
+701 
-707 KYCFSVPSGMLVLRR
+707 
-722 EGRINIT
+722 
-729 GNSGKSSW
+729 SW

-763 FQSWIDQIAAGK
+763 FQSWIDQISAGK

-789 APKNISNQINKWLEG
+789 APKNIANQINKWLEG

-833 QLVVLDNLMALQIDS
+833 QLIVLDNLMALQIDS

-931 YLKYNSAIEVC
+931 YLKYNSVIEVC

>member
-75 IVTKPKSTTSD
+75 IVAKPKSTTSD

-262 HHIAVRNIVRTS
+262 HHIAVKNIVRTS
-274 SFTKYILDECPF
+274 SFTKYILEECPF

-405 LSGLSGCVDCDTEY
+405 LSGLSG
-419 FNGTEWKKIS
+419 
-429 DYSYGD
+429 
-435 KVLQYNKDGSAELVY
+435 
-450 PTDYIKKQCDY
+450 
-461 LSLIKSKYGVNQ
+461 
-473 CVSDEHRIVY
+473 
-483 QTSKKNLAIK
+483 
-493 TFAELKEQ
+493 
-501 HAGSKHGFIGK
+501 
-512 FYTTF
+512 
-517 NYSGKGIPLSEFE
+517 SGK
-530 IRLMCAIICD
+530 
-540 GHFCNLYKDKST
+540 T
-552 CRINLKKERKKQRL
+552 
-566 EWILGK
+566 
-572 LNMPIDKHQWN
+572 
-583 PKDLGYNSYLVKAP
+583 
-597 RIEKEF
+597 
-603 SNFWY
+603 
-608 DCNKEQMAI
+608 
-617 ICDEILNWDGYIT
+617 
-630 PKRKNFSSISKKT
+630 
-643 IDFIQF
+643 
-649 CFACCGYRS
+649 
-658 TISIDDR
+658 
-665 LGQKHYKNICYSL
+665 
-678 TITKRNMVS
+678 
-687 IFASNNPKKEFPIY
+687 
-701 KTKDGY
+701 
-707 KYCFSVPSGMLVLRR
+707 
-722 EGRINIT
+722 
-729 GNSGKSSW
+729 SW

-789 APKNISNQINKWLEG
+789 APKNIANQINKWLEG

-833 QLVVLDNLMALQIDS
+833 QLIVLDNLMALQIDS

-920 GEFFGKDKVLP
+920 GEFFGKDKVIP
-931 YLKYNSAIEVC
+931 YLKYNSVIEVC

-956 YYEVESRRLK
+956 YFEVESRRLK

-1011 SELQEL
+1011 NELQEL

>member
-50 YDNCNIY
+50 YDNNNIY

-274 SFTKYILDECPF
+274 SFTKYILEECPF

-371 DVQYVDMSKLVAIPT
+371 DVQYVDMSKIASIPT

-394 IIGLLMGDVTV
+394 IIGLLLGDVTV
-405 LSGLSGCVDCDTEY
+405 LSGDSG
-419 FNGTEWKKIS
+419 
-429 DYSYGD
+429 
-435 KVLQYNKDGSAELVY
+435 A
-450 PTDYIKKQCDY
+450 
-461 LSLIKSKYGVNQ
+461 
-473 CVSDEHRIVY
+473 
-483 QTSKKNLAIK
+483 
-493 TFAELKEQ
+493 
-501 HAGSKHGFIGK
+501 
-512 FYTTF
+512 
-517 NYSGKGIPLSEFE
+517 
-530 IRLMCAIICD
+530 
-540 GHFCNLYKDKST
+540 
-552 CRINLKKERKKQRL
+552 
-566 EWILGK
+566 
-572 LNMPIDKHQWN
+572 
-583 PKDLGYNSYLVKAP
+583 
-597 RIEKEF
+597 
-603 SNFWY
+603 
-608 DCNKEQMAI
+608 
-617 ICDEILNWDGYIT
+617 
-630 PKRKNFSSISKKT
+630 
-643 IDFIQF
+643 
-649 CFACCGYRS
+649 
-658 TISIDDR
+658 
-665 LGQKHYKNICYSL
+665 
-678 TITKRNMVS
+678 
-687 IFASNNPKKEFPIY
+687 
-701 KTKDGY
+701 
-707 KYCFSVPSGMLVLRR
+707 
-722 EGRINIT
+722 
-729 GNSGKSSW
+729 GKSSW
-737 IDCVVLNAVQRGY
+737 IDCVALNAIQRGY

-763 FQSWIDQIAAGK
+763 FQSWINQIAAGK
-775 NYVCKKEGYENYYY
+775 NYVCKREGFENYYY
-789 APKNISNQINKWLEG
+789 APKNISNQISNWLEG

-819 LFADIKT
+819 LFADVKE
-826 LVENEGT
+826 LVDKEGV
-833 QLVVLDNLMALQIDS
+833 QLIVLDNLMALQIDN
-848 YDGDKYTQQT
+848 YEGDKYTQQT
-858 RFIND
+858 KFIND

-869 AKNIHVILVCHPR
+869 AKNVHVLLVCHPR
-882 KEGGFLRK
+882 KEGIFLRK

-901 LADSVIII
+901 LADSVFII

-920 GEFFGKDKVLP
+920 GEFFGKDKVIP
-931 YLKYNSAIEVC
+931 YLKYNSVIEVC

-981 AQLTFEPT
+981 TQLTFEPA

-1011 SELQEL
+1011 NELQEL

>member
-175 NPNVEIDCTTHNASR
+175 NSNVEIDCTTHNASR

-274 SFTKYILDECPF
+274 SFTKYILEECPF

-371 DVQYVDMSKLVAIPT
+371 DVQYVDISKMASIPT

-394 IIGLLMGDVTV
+394 IIGLLLGDVTV
-405 LSGLSGCVDCDTEY
+405 LSGGSG
-419 FNGTEWKKIS
+419 
-429 DYSYGD
+429 
-435 KVLQYNKDGSAELVY
+435 A
-450 PTDYIKKQCDY
+450 
-461 LSLIKSKYGVNQ
+461 
-473 CVSDEHRIVY
+473 
-483 QTSKKNLAIK
+483 
-493 TFAELKEQ
+493 
-501 HAGSKHGFIGK
+501 
-512 FYTTF
+512 
-517 NYSGKGIPLSEFE
+517 
-530 IRLMCAIICD
+530 
-540 GHFCNLYKDKST
+540 
-552 CRINLKKERKKQRL
+552 
-566 EWILGK
+566 
-572 LNMPIDKHQWN
+572 
-583 PKDLGYNSYLVKAP
+583 
-597 RIEKEF
+597 
-603 SNFWY
+603 
-608 DCNKEQMAI
+608 
-617 ICDEILNWDGYIT
+617 
-630 PKRKNFSSISKKT
+630 
-643 IDFIQF
+643 
-649 CFACCGYRS
+649 
-658 TISIDDR
+658 
-665 LGQKHYKNICYSL
+665 
-678 TITKRNMVS
+678 
-687 IFASNNPKKEFPIY
+687 
-701 KTKDGY
+701 
-707 KYCFSVPSGMLVLRR
+707 
-722 EGRINIT
+722 
-729 GNSGKSSW
+729 GKSSW
-737 IDCVVLNAVQRGY
+737 IDCVALNAIQRGY

-763 FQSWIDQIAAGK
+763 FQSWINQIAAGK
-775 NYVCKKEGYENYYY
+775 NYVCKREGFENYYY
-789 APKNISNQINKWLEG
+789 APKNISNQISNWLEG

-819 LFADIKT
+819 LFADVKE
-826 LVENEGT
+826 LVDKEGV
-833 QLVVLDNLMALQIDS
+833 QLIVLDNLMALQIDN
-848 YDGDKYTQQT
+848 YEGDKYTQQT
-858 RFIND
+858 KFIND

-869 AKNIHVILVCHPR
+869 AKNVHVLLVCHPR
-882 KEGGFLRK
+882 KEGIFLRK

-901 LADSVIII
+901 LADSVFII

-920 GEFFGKDKVLP
+920 GEFFGKDKVIP
-931 YLKYNSAIEVC
+931 YLKYNSVIEVC

-956 YYEVESRRLK
+956 YFEVESRRLK

-997 QDIYDNMSNQLPFG
+997 QDIYDNMSNHLPFG
-1011 SELQEL
+1011 NELQEL

>member
-1 MNEITIRQWYDTFK
+1 MTMNEITIRQWYDTFK

-100 TKKPSDTNSTDEEK
+100 TKKPSDTNSTDKEK

-274 SFTKYILDECPF
+274 SFTKYILEECPF

-371 DVQYVDMSKLVAIPT
+371 DVQYVDMSKMASIPT

-394 IIGLLMGDVTV
+394 IIGLLLGDVTV
-405 LSGLSGCVDCDTEY
+405 LSGGSG
-419 FNGTEWKKIS
+419 
-429 DYSYGD
+429 
-435 KVLQYNKDGSAELVY
+435 A
-450 PTDYIKKQCDY
+450 
-461 LSLIKSKYGVNQ
+461 
-473 CVSDEHRIVY
+473 
-483 QTSKKNLAIK
+483 
-493 TFAELKEQ
+493 
-501 HAGSKHGFIGK
+501 
-512 FYTTF
+512 
-517 NYSGKGIPLSEFE
+517 
-530 IRLMCAIICD
+530 
-540 GHFCNLYKDKST
+540 
-552 CRINLKKERKKQRL
+552 
-566 EWILGK
+566 
-572 LNMPIDKHQWN
+572 
-583 PKDLGYNSYLVKAP
+583 
-597 RIEKEF
+597 
-603 SNFWY
+603 
-608 DCNKEQMAI
+608 
-617 ICDEILNWDGYIT
+617 
-630 PKRKNFSSISKKT
+630 
-643 IDFIQF
+643 
-649 CFACCGYRS
+649 
-658 TISIDDR
+658 
-665 LGQKHYKNICYSL
+665 
-678 TITKRNMVS
+678 
-687 IFASNNPKKEFPIY
+687 
-701 KTKDGY
+701 
-707 KYCFSVPSGMLVLRR
+707 
-722 EGRINIT
+722 
-729 GNSGKSSW
+729 GKSSW
-737 IDCVVLNAVQRGY
+737 IDCVALNAIQRGY

-763 FQSWIDQIAAGK
+763 FQSWINQIAAGK
-775 NYVCKKEGYENYYY
+775 NYVCKREGFENYYY
-789 APKNISNQINKWLEG
+789 APKNISNQISNWLEG

-819 LFADIKT
+819 LFADVKE
-826 LVENEGT
+826 LVDKEGV
-833 QLVVLDNLMALQIDS
+833 QLIVLDNLMALQIDN
-848 YDGDKYTQQT
+848 YEGDKYTQQT
-858 RFIND
+858 KFIND

-869 AKNIHVILVCHPR
+869 AKNVHVLLVCHPR
-882 KEGGFLRK
+882 KEGIFLRK

-901 LADSVIII
+901 LADSVFII

-920 GEFFGKDKVLP
+920 GEFFGKDKVIP
-931 YLKYNSAIEVC
+931 YLKYNSVIEVC

>member
-29 YKRTYSGYFT
+29 YKRIYSGYFT

-335 YQRHEHKMQYYSSQK
+335 YQRHEHKMQYYSQQK

-360 SAKGKKWLAMT
+360 STKGKKWLAMT

-405 LSGLSGCVDCDTEY
+405 LSGLSG
-419 FNGTEWKKIS
+419 
-429 DYSYGD
+429 
-435 KVLQYNKDGSAELVY
+435 
-450 PTDYIKKQCDY
+450 
-461 LSLIKSKYGVNQ
+461 
-473 CVSDEHRIVY
+473 
-483 QTSKKNLAIK
+483 
-493 TFAELKEQ
+493 
-501 HAGSKHGFIGK
+501 
-512 FYTTF
+512 
-517 NYSGKGIPLSEFE
+517 SGK
-530 IRLMCAIICD
+530 
-540 GHFCNLYKDKST
+540 T
-552 CRINLKKERKKQRL
+552 
-566 EWILGK
+566 
-572 LNMPIDKHQWN
+572 
-583 PKDLGYNSYLVKAP
+583 
-597 RIEKEF
+597 
-603 SNFWY
+603 
-608 DCNKEQMAI
+608 
-617 ICDEILNWDGYIT
+617 
-630 PKRKNFSSISKKT
+630 
-643 IDFIQF
+643 
-649 CFACCGYRS
+649 
-658 TISIDDR
+658 
-665 LGQKHYKNICYSL
+665 
-678 TITKRNMVS
+678 
-687 IFASNNPKKEFPIY
+687 
-701 KTKDGY
+701 
-707 KYCFSVPSGMLVLRR
+707 
-722 EGRINIT
+722 
-729 GNSGKSSW
+729 SW
-737 IDCVVLNAVQRGY
+737 IDCVVLNVVQRGY

-763 FQSWIDQIAAGK
+763 FQSWIDQISAGK

-789 APKNISNQINKWLEG
+789 APKNIANQINKWLEG

-833 QLVVLDNLMALQIDS
+833 QLIVLDNLMALQIDS

-931 YLKYNSAIEVC
+931 YLKYNSVIEVC

-1011 SELQEL
+1011 SELPEL

>member
-1 MNEITIRQWYDTFK
+1 MTMNEITIRQWYDTFK

-213 KILRIPDEIKITP
+213 KILRIPDEVKITP

-371 DVQYVDMSKLVAIPT
+371 DVQYVDMSKMASIPT

-394 IIGLLMGDVTV
+394 IIGLLLGDVTV
-405 LSGLSGCVDCDTEY
+405 LSGGSG
-419 FNGTEWKKIS
+419 
-429 DYSYGD
+429 
-435 KVLQYNKDGSAELVY
+435 A
-450 PTDYIKKQCDY
+450 
-461 LSLIKSKYGVNQ
+461 
-473 CVSDEHRIVY
+473 
-483 QTSKKNLAIK
+483 
-493 TFAELKEQ
+493 
-501 HAGSKHGFIGK
+501 
-512 FYTTF
+512 
-517 NYSGKGIPLSEFE
+517 
-530 IRLMCAIICD
+530 
-540 GHFCNLYKDKST
+540 
-552 CRINLKKERKKQRL
+552 
-566 EWILGK
+566 
-572 LNMPIDKHQWN
+572 
-583 PKDLGYNSYLVKAP
+583 
-597 RIEKEF
+597 
-603 SNFWY
+603 
-608 DCNKEQMAI
+608 
-617 ICDEILNWDGYIT
+617 
-630 PKRKNFSSISKKT
+630 
-643 IDFIQF
+643 
-649 CFACCGYRS
+649 
-658 TISIDDR
+658 
-665 LGQKHYKNICYSL
+665 
-678 TITKRNMVS
+678 
-687 IFASNNPKKEFPIY
+687 
-701 KTKDGY
+701 
-707 KYCFSVPSGMLVLRR
+707 
-722 EGRINIT
+722 
-729 GNSGKSSW
+729 GKSSW
-737 IDCVVLNAVQRGY
+737 IDCVALNAIQRGY

-763 FQSWIDQIAAGK
+763 FQSWINQIAAGK
-775 NYVCKKEGYENYYY
+775 NYVCKREGFENYYY
-789 APKNISNQINKWLEG
+789 APKNISNQISNWLEG

-819 LFADIKT
+819 LFADVKE
-826 LVENEGT
+826 LVDKEGV
-833 QLVVLDNLMALQIDS
+833 QLIVLDNLMALQIDN
-848 YDGDKYTQQT
+848 YEGDKYTQQT
-858 RFIND
+858 KFIND

-869 AKNIHVILVCHPR
+869 AKNVHVLLVCHPR
-882 KEGGFLRK
+882 KEGIFLRK

-901 LADSVIII
+901 LADSVFII

-920 GEFFGKDKVLP
+920 GEFFGKDKVIP
-931 YLKYNSAIEVC
+931 YLKYNSVIEVC

-956 YYEVESRRLK
+956 YFEVESRRLK

-1011 SELQEL
+1011 NELQEL

>member
-1 MNEITIRQWYDTFK
+1 MTMNEITIRQWYDTFK

-39 DVNTLLNEIRK
+39 DVDTLLNEIRK

-274 SFTKYILDECPF
+274 SFTKYILEECPF

-360 SAKGKKWLAMT
+360 STKGKKWLAMT

-405 LSGLSGCVDCDTEY
+405 LSGLSG
-419 FNGTEWKKIS
+419 
-429 DYSYGD
+429 
-435 KVLQYNKDGSAELVY
+435 
-450 PTDYIKKQCDY
+450 
-461 LSLIKSKYGVNQ
+461 
-473 CVSDEHRIVY
+473 
-483 QTSKKNLAIK
+483 
-493 TFAELKEQ
+493 
-501 HAGSKHGFIGK
+501 
-512 FYTTF
+512 
-517 NYSGKGIPLSEFE
+517 SGK
-530 IRLMCAIICD
+530 
-540 GHFCNLYKDKST
+540 T
-552 CRINLKKERKKQRL
+552 
-566 EWILGK
+566 
-572 LNMPIDKHQWN
+572 
-583 PKDLGYNSYLVKAP
+583 
-597 RIEKEF
+597 
-603 SNFWY
+603 
-608 DCNKEQMAI
+608 
-617 ICDEILNWDGYIT
+617 
-630 PKRKNFSSISKKT
+630 
-643 IDFIQF
+643 
-649 CFACCGYRS
+649 
-658 TISIDDR
+658 
-665 LGQKHYKNICYSL
+665 
-678 TITKRNMVS
+678 
-687 IFASNNPKKEFPIY
+687 
-701 KTKDGY
+701 
-707 KYCFSVPSGMLVLRR
+707 
-722 EGRINIT
+722 
-729 GNSGKSSW
+729 SW

-763 FQSWIDQIAAGK
+763 FQSWIDQISAGK

-789 APKNISNQINKWLEG
+789 TPKNIANQINKWLEG

-931 YLKYNSAIEVC
+931 YLKYNSVIEVC

-981 AQLTFEPT
+981 AQLTFETT

>member
-39 DVNTLLNEIRK
+39 DVDTLLNEIRK

-149 KIAMKNSN
+149 KIAMKNNN

-175 NPNVEIDCTTHNASR
+175 NPNVEIDCSTFNSSR
-190 VCKLYGTFSRKGSN
+190 ICKLYGTFSRKGSN

-213 KILRIPDEIKITP
+213 KILRIPDEVKITP

-405 LSGLSGCVDCDTEY
+405 LSGLSG
-419 FNGTEWKKIS
+419 
-429 DYSYGD
+429 
-435 KVLQYNKDGSAELVY
+435 
-450 PTDYIKKQCDY
+450 
-461 LSLIKSKYGVNQ
+461 
-473 CVSDEHRIVY
+473 
-483 QTSKKNLAIK
+483 
-493 TFAELKEQ
+493 
-501 HAGSKHGFIGK
+501 
-512 FYTTF
+512 
-517 NYSGKGIPLSEFE
+517 SGK
-530 IRLMCAIICD
+530 
-540 GHFCNLYKDKST
+540 T
-552 CRINLKKERKKQRL
+552 
-566 EWILGK
+566 
-572 LNMPIDKHQWN
+572 
-583 PKDLGYNSYLVKAP
+583 
-597 RIEKEF
+597 
-603 SNFWY
+603 
-608 DCNKEQMAI
+608 
-617 ICDEILNWDGYIT
+617 
-630 PKRKNFSSISKKT
+630 
-643 IDFIQF
+643 
-649 CFACCGYRS
+649 
-658 TISIDDR
+658 
-665 LGQKHYKNICYSL
+665 
-678 TITKRNMVS
+678 
-687 IFASNNPKKEFPIY
+687 
-701 KTKDGY
+701 
-707 KYCFSVPSGMLVLRR
+707 
-722 EGRINIT
+722 
-729 GNSGKSSW
+729 SW

-763 FQSWIDQIAAGK
+763 FQSWIDQISAGK

-789 APKNISNQINKWLEG
+789 APKNIANQINKWLEG

-833 QLVVLDNLMALQIDS
+833 QLIVLDNLMALQIDS

-931 YLKYNSAIEVC
+931 YLKYNSVIEVC

-956 YYEVESRRLK
+956 YFEVESRRLK

-1011 SELQEL
+1011 NELQEL

>member
-274 SFTKYILDECPF
+274 SFTKYILEECPF

-335 YQRHEHKMQYYSSQK
+335 YQRHEHKMQYYSQQK

-360 SAKGKKWLAMT
+360 STKGKKWLAMT

-405 LSGLSGCVDCDTEY
+405 LSGLSG
-419 FNGTEWKKIS
+419 
-429 DYSYGD
+429 
-435 KVLQYNKDGSAELVY
+435 
-450 PTDYIKKQCDY
+450 
-461 LSLIKSKYGVNQ
+461 
-473 CVSDEHRIVY
+473 
-483 QTSKKNLAIK
+483 
-493 TFAELKEQ
+493 
-501 HAGSKHGFIGK
+501 
-512 FYTTF
+512 
-517 NYSGKGIPLSEFE
+517 SGK
-530 IRLMCAIICD
+530 
-540 GHFCNLYKDKST
+540 T
-552 CRINLKKERKKQRL
+552 
-566 EWILGK
+566 
-572 LNMPIDKHQWN
+572 
-583 PKDLGYNSYLVKAP
+583 
-597 RIEKEF
+597 
-603 SNFWY
+603 
-608 DCNKEQMAI
+608 
-617 ICDEILNWDGYIT
+617 
-630 PKRKNFSSISKKT
+630 
-643 IDFIQF
+643 
-649 CFACCGYRS
+649 
-658 TISIDDR
+658 
-665 LGQKHYKNICYSL
+665 
-678 TITKRNMVS
+678 
-687 IFASNNPKKEFPIY
+687 
-701 KTKDGY
+701 
-707 KYCFSVPSGMLVLRR
+707 
-722 EGRINIT
+722 
-729 GNSGKSSW
+729 SW

-763 FQSWIDQIAAGK
+763 FQSWIDQISAGK

-789 APKNISNQINKWLEG
+789 APKNIANQINKWLEG

-833 QLVVLDNLMALQIDS
+833 QLIVLDNLMALQIDS

-931 YLKYNSAIEVC
+931 YLKYNSVIEVC

-1011 SELQEL
+1011 SELPEL